1 MMFPFDGF
9 NAIPQ
14 MRRFAAVDVSRMDTK
29 RGCSSTT
36 ELVVY
41 LLLGARL
48 TAFRVPAPHTPELP
62 AHSKQHQP

>member
-1 MMFPFDGF
+1 MCLVEKHCSCRCVKNGYK
-9 NAIPQ
+9 
-14 MRRFAAVDVSRMDTK
+14 T
-29 RGCSSTT
+29 GCSSTT

-41 LLLGARL
+41 LLLGACL